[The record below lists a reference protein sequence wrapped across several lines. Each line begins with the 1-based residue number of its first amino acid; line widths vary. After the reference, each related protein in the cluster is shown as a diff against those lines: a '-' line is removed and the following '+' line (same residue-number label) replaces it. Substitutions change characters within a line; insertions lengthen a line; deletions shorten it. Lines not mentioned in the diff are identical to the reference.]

1 MRCQGCGK
9 KLRKN
14 ESFCTDCG
22 FYNKP
27 EKLSLENDD
36 LGNLDYFDDPYKKEE
51 ETEENVELLDEYSES
66 DDDDLEYEPGIV
78 ETSEEYGF
86 TEELNDKEYYL
97 KLFIG
102 EDYDLI
108 AHKPINTYALLFSWM
123 YFLYRKLYLIG
134 IIGLVITG
142 FVVKMAI
149 GFLPYYIVIVMIL
162 SGLFF
167 NPIYLSVAK
176 SRVARLKDRY
186 SEYEAE
192 DLENACIRKGGVSPA
207 VALLIFCIFLAIMS
221 LTYIHIDFGEEKP
234 KFWKENNESY
244 ANCLLMSKNAFKTVE
259 DELLGGTLDSAIC
272 NVKITATKSYDI
284 YLKVKKDN
292 KFDYY
297 YLKNSG
303 KYLILEGDTSQI
315 EKWQKRNDL
324 LEEEKKMLEVSKDL
338 ENQFSLMQKKAKE
351 EEDLVTTRRN
361 NTQRVYFYLTKDEIF
376 KK

>member
-14 ESFCTDCG
+14 ESFCTSCG

-51 ETEENVELLDEYSES
+51 PEEMKTELLDEY
-66 DDDDLEYEPGIV
+66 DDNDDLEYEPEIV

-86 TEELNDKEYYL
+86 NEELNDKEYFL

-102 EDYDLI
+102 EDYELI

-134 IIGLVITG
+134 IFGLIITGLVL
-142 FVVKMAI
+142 KLAI

-167 NPIYLSVAK
+167 NPIYLSAVK
-176 SRVARLKDRY
+176 SKVERLKEKY
-186 SEYEAE
+186 SEYEVE
-192 DLENACIRKGGVSPA
+192 DLENACINKGGVSPS
-207 VALLIFCIFLAIMS
+207 VALLIFCIFLAIMA
-221 LTYIHIDFGEEKP
+221 LTYVHIDFGEEKP

-244 ANCLLMSKNAFKTVE
+244 ANCILMSKNAFKAVE
-259 DELLGGTLDSAIC
+259 KELFVGTLDSSIC
-272 NVKITATKSYDI
+272 NVRITGTKSYDI
-284 YLKVKKDN
+284 YLKIKKDN

-297 YLKNSG
+297 YLKNNG
-303 KYLILEGDTSQI
+303 KYLVLEGDTSKI
-315 EKWQKRNDL
+315 ETWKNDKDL
-324 LEEEKKMLEVSKDL
+324 LEEEKKMLEVSIDL
-338 ENQFSLMQKKAKE
+338 ENQFDLMQKKANE
-351 EEDLVTTRRN
+351 EENLVKTRRN